1 VYRRIA
7 DYLIVFSFLLS
18 MALALEV
25 QAQSTQQLSLVAA
38 SQSSTGFSG
47 VASRALDGN
56 TSGRYNNRS
65 VTHTASGDSQAWWTA
80 SLENSSNVAQIE
92 LFNRTD
98 GCCSSRLSNFYVFLS
113 DVPFVST
120 DVNNTLSNPDV
131 WSYYHD
137 GAVGDSLSIS
147 VNAAGQYLRIQQTGN
162 EALSLA
168 EVVVTG
174 SAIID
179 GEPVIEPTSVETPPS
194 VFAAIDDAGTVI
206 NGTAVI
212 DILAN
217 DLGNIDPTT
226 VATYIPE
233 STSKGYVQIN
243 NQTGVITY
251 TPYPG
256 SKGTDTYGYTVLST
270 DRTTSNV
277 AIVTI
282 AIDEAVACAEPTP
295 KNETISLLLVG
306 NSLMNDIQS
315 RLTDLLDCGGYGS
328 EMATSNPGGNFLHQ
342 HDQNPT
348 TTNLIAQSY
357 DLTLLQ
363 EQSNSINTNIA
374 PYAVINSLK
383 SKIEAAGS
391 VMGFYQTWGYQERDP
406 IQTEDILSGYDRVAD
421 DFNAPLIHIGRAW
434 DYFYTSHNENPPFSL
449 YLDYAHPTEEGKAL
463 IAYVLY
469 AYLTG
474 ESPIGLYSFL
484 LSEDNALLLQT
495 TAWDSYLANR

>member
-1 VYRRIA
+1 
-7 DYLIVFSFLLS
+7 
-18 MALALEV
+18 
-25 QAQSTQQLSLVAA
+25 
-38 SQSSTGFSG
+38 
-47 VASRALDGN
+47 
-56 TSGRYNNRS
+56 
-65 VTHTASGDSQAWWTA
+65 
-80 SLENSSNVAQIE
+80 
-92 LFNRTD
+92 
-98 GCCSSRLSNFYVFLS
+98 
-113 DVPFVST
+113 
-120 DVNNTLSNPDV
+120 
-131 WSYYHD
+131 
-137 GAVGDSLSIS
+137 
-147 VNAAGQYLRIQQTGN
+147 
-162 EALSLA
+162 
-168 EVVVTG
+168 
-174 SAIID
+174 
-179 GEPVIEPTSVETPPS
+179 
-194 VFAAIDDAGTVI
+194 
-206 NGTAVI
+206 
-212 DILAN
+212 
-217 DLGNIDPTT
+217 
-226 VATYIPE
+226 
-233 STSKGYVQIN
+233 
-243 NQTGVITY
+243 
-251 TPYPG
+251 
-256 SKGTDTYGYTVLST
+256 
-270 DRTTSNV
+270 V

-315 RLTDLLDCGGYGS
+315 RLTDLLNCGGYGS